1 MSLTQDQ
8 AVALLEK
15 SGALLTGHFI
25 LTSGLHSDR
34 YVEKFRLLERP
45 EFCAPFAE
53 AIAERFRD
61 LKPTVVVGPAMG
73 GIILAYEV
81 ARFLGVRMAFPERV
95 EGKFAFRR
103 GFEFSSE
110 DRILAVED
118 IVTTGGSIQEV
129 IDVLTEQA
137 GKVVG
142 LGLICD
148 RSGGKVQF
156 PVETYSV
163 VQLNI
168 QAWKADEL
176 PPHLV
181 NTPAVKPGSR
191 SLKQ

>member
-1 MSLTQDQ
+1 LLTQEH
-8 AVALLEK
+8 AIELLQK
-15 SGALLTGHFI
+15 SGALLSGHFI

-45 EFCAPFAE
+45 EYCAPFANS
-53 AIAERFRD
+53 IAEKFRD
-61 LKPTVVVGPAMG
+61 KKPTVVVGPAMG

-81 ARFLGVRMAFPERV
+81 ARALGTRMAFPERV
-95 EGKFAFRR
+95 DGKFAFRR
-103 GFEFSSE
+103 GFEFTAD

-129 IDVLTEQA
+129 IDVLNATS
-137 GKVVG
+137 GKLIG

-156 PVETYSV
+156 SVETYSV

-168 QAWKADEL
+168 QTWQADAL
-176 PPHLV
+176 PPHLQ
-181 NTPAVKPGSR
+181 NIPAVKPGSR
-191 SLKQ
+191 SLPQ